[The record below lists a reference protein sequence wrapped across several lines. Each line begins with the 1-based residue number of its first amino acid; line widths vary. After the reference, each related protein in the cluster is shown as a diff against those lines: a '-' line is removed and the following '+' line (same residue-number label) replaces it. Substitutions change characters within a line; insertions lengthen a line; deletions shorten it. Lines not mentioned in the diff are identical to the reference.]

1 MGRRDRR
8 LPITPRNLL
17 RHHSFAVPTVHTTH
31 PVNEEDCDLQNRHKL
46 KTTSLL
52 SVVNGPLATADRA
65 DRPTS
70 PPRSNVNIECQL
82 LTLRPIDLSVH
93 ESLEL
98 LEAMRWRGDK
108 GRTPRLLSPSGA
120 FKRTDLPTVSGEEP
134 RKSDSLERRCQFLLC
149 GAGVYQVNERLT
161 FCEAIEDEALKFA
174 EKNS

>member
-1 MGRRDRR
+1 VFQSPRNLPAHVGDVYSQNLWKSSRHSHARVVFRLPRRLENPRCLTPTQTPRPCRKKPPISQRDRR

-52 SVVNGPLATADRA
+52 SVVNRPLATAGRA

-70 PPRSNVNIECQL
+70 PPRSIVNIKCQL

-98 LEAMRWRGDK
+98 
-108 GRTPRLLSPSGA
+108 P
-120 FKRTDLPTVSGEEP
+120 
-134 RKSDSLERRCQFLLC
+134 
-149 GAGVYQVNERLT
+149 
-161 FCEAIEDEALKFA
+161 EAIRGEPPVC
-174 EKNS
+174 